1 MPVQWLLRMVTWARN
16 PPSAARVWLVLGVV
30 AACLAIWGIEQLV
43 GFPEE
48 WAPARAPVQLR

>member
-1 MPVQWLLRMVTWARN
+1 MQWLLRMVTWARN

-43 GFPEE
+43 GFPED